1 MQIVNC
7 RTDPLTGM
15 RSLAK
20 DFVVHHR
27 RWPKT
32 VLQAIG
38 LAIAFIGLLGCSPS
52 QKTYTEEVQ
61 AFEARVRK
69 EVDPSLLQTW
79 AMGVI
84 RDQAKTT
91 PASEESVSYEVR
103 NVPETIRKLDPRPPA
118 IFAFI
123 NRKEEYS
130 YVAIRWG
137 SGFRG
142 HWGLSVGSTN
152 FSDYSGERSEMWN
165 PGVYFW
171 RSYRPEKPAR

>member
-1 MQIVNC
+1 MNSVGV
-7 RTDPLTGM
+7 D
-15 RSLAK
+15 AAV
-20 DFVVHHR
+20 DR
-27 RWPKT
+27 RLWRNAVFQT
-32 VLQAIG
+32 VAFCIACIG
-38 LAIAFIGLLGCSPS
+38 LFGCSPS

-61 AFEARVRK
+61 EFEARVRK

-79 AMGVI
+79 AVGVI
-84 RDQAKTT
+84 RDHAKVT
-91 PASEESVSYEVR
+91 PGSEESVSYEVK

-152 FSDYSGERSEMWN
+152 FSDYSGKRSEMWK